1 LAYAGERW
9 SGPFLEDPQVQFEA
23 PSGLSLYIR
32 LSFAHV
38 PRTVSTQDFCR
49 RLQKLSPEFPTG
61 VSEFPFQSI
70 VVVCA
75 LCGDERRYLPS
86 EVFLG
91 RIDQLVI
98 HQRRMGA
105 A

>member
-1 LAYAGERW
+1 MDFRRLFAYHLPMFL
-9 SGPFLEDPQVQFEA
+9 GPSARKTFVVA
-23 PSGLSLYIR
+23 CKS
-32 LSFAHV
+32 
-38 PRTVSTQDFCR
+38 CR
-49 RLQKLSPEFPTG
+49 RNVPTG

-75 LCGDERRYLPS
+75 LCGEERRYLPS

-91 RIDQLVI
+91 RVDQLVI

>member
-1 LAYAGERW
+1 MDFRLLFAYD
-9 SGPFLEDPQVQFEA
+9 SPMFLGPSACKTFVVA
-23 PSGLSLYIR
+23 CKS
-32 LSFAHV
+32 
-38 PRTVSTQDFCR
+38 CR
-49 RLQKLSPEFPTG
+49 RNVPTG

-75 LCGDERRYLPS
+75 LCGEERRYLPS

-91 RIDQLVI
+91 RVDQLVI